1 MIGLQFRGQKA
12 VGFGVKRFAQVYSE
26 RCYSFPV
33 INNVPPSSV
42 IFSSAVQQERVVIIP
57 HNLGD
62 KTL

>member
-1 MIGLQFRGQKA
+1 MIGLQFRGEKA
-12 VGFGVKRFAQVYSE
+12 SNAFLKSTASAATASLLSIMFLQ
-26 RCYSFPV
+26 
-33 INNVPPSSV
+33 SSV